1 MANWNPALVEALIP
15 LAAAIASLREKYG
28 KEAIGFGAFLEDGHL
43 STASVERSVHN
54 QDNSS
59 KN

>member
-43 STASVERSVHN
+43 STTSVERPVN
-54 QDNSS
+54 NWKEVS